1 MRRCAGLLAGL
12 LLAASAG
19 AVDTTPPLP
28 TPELQRRYDG
38 MTHELRCMQCQNETI
53 ADSPVGLAADLRR
66 QVREMLLA
74 GKSDDEIRDY
84 MVQRY
89 GEFILFRPRMNLRTL
104 WLWAAPVVLLLAG
117 LIAGWRV
124 LGRRT
129 RLAASDVAPL
139 DDEAGER

>member
-1 MRRCAGLLAGL
+1 MRQTLCLLAGL
-12 LLAASAG
+12 LLTVMAH

-28 TPELQRRYDG
+28 TPELQQRYYA
-38 MTHELRCMQCQNETI
+38 MTHELRCVQCQNESI

-66 QVREMLLA
+66 QVREMLMA
-74 GKSDDEIRDY
+74 GQSDDDIRNY

-89 GEFILFRPRMNLRTL
+89 GEFILLRPRLNARTL

-117 LIAGWRV
+117 LLTAMRV

-129 RLAASDVAPL
+129 RLAAGDTAPL
-139 DDEAGER
+139 EDEAEDR

>member
-1 MRRCAGLLAGL
+1 VRQITCI
-12 LLAASAG
+12 LAALLVTVLAH

-28 TPELQRRYDG
+28 TPELQQRYHA
-38 MTHELRCMQCQNETI
+38 MTHELRCVQCQNESI

-66 QVREMLLA
+66 QVREMLIA
-74 GKSDDEIRDY
+74 GQSDDDIRNY

-89 GEFILFRPRMNLRTL
+89 GEFILLRPRLNARTL

-117 LIAGWRV
+117 LLTAMRV

-129 RLAASDVAPL
+129 RLAAGDTAPL
-139 DDEAGER
+139 EDEAEDR